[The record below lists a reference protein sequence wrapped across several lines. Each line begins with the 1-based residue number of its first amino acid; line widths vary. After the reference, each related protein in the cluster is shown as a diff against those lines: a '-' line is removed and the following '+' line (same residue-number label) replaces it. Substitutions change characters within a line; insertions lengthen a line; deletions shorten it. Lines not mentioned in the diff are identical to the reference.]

1 MTPEERKAFVADVAA
16 AITSSAPVMS
26 DEERRWVQMAMK
38 RQAQSIEL
46 RQAIITHTFKGLIW
60 AGVIALFILFK
71 EWAMAHGFK
80 P

>member
-38 RQAQSIEL
+38 RQAQSLEF
-46 RQAIITHTFKGLIW
+46 RQAIITHTFKGLVW
-60 AGVIALFILFK
+60 AAVIALFILFK